1 MSVQR
6 AFIAIEL
13 PAITQDAIQKQTAR
27 LQQSLGDE
35 FIRWVPPANL
45 HITLK
50 FLGDIAATHMDF
62 IKQALT
68 RLTSTHSEF
77 DLQIGG
83 LGSFPNSKRPRVL
96 WVGLH
101 ASNTLTALQSDVEA
115 NMVKLGYEKE
125 ERAFSAH
132 LTIGRVKQNPSYAE
146 LQQIRTALETIQL
159 GNIHTTRVDSIHLY
173 QSELKSTGSIYTK
186 LFSSKLKITPVNNS

>member
-1 MSVQR
+1 MSVLR
-6 AFIAIEL
+6 AFVAIEL
-13 PAITQDAIQKQTAR
+13 PLVTQDAIQKQTAR
-27 LQQSLGDE
+27 LQQPLGDKY
-35 FIRWVPPANL
+35 IRWVAPANL
-45 HITLK
+45 HVTLK
-50 FLGDIAATHMDF
+50 FLGDVTATHMDF

-68 RLTSTHSEF
+68 RLTATHPEF

-83 LGSFPNSKRPRVL
+83 LGSFPNSKQPRVL

-101 ASNTLTALQSDVEA
+101 APAALAALQSDVEA
-115 NMVKLGYEKE
+115 SMVKLGYEKE

-132 LTIGRVKQNPSYAE
+132 LTIGRVKQNPSSAE
-146 LQQIRTALETIQL
+146 LQQIRTTLETTQL
-159 GNIHTTRVDSIHLY
+159 GNIHPTRVDSIHLY